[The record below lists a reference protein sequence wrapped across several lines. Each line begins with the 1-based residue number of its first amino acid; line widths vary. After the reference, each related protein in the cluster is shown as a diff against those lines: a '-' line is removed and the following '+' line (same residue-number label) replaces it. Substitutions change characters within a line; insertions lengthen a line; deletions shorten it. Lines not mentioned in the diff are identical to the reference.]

1 MDIEKTSWRLIEEG
15 REDGKINMVTDHAI
29 LHACN
34 EGKAPPTLRLYG
46 WNRPT
51 LSLGYS
57 QNVTRSVD
65 LGRCRLLDI
74 PIIRR
79 PTGGRAVL
87 HNEELTY
94 SVIVPSHHPR
104 FPGGLRQNFQMI
116 STALI
121 NGLAQLKILGIC
133 VKNGN
138 KRRNAQGEMRSPAC
152 FASFNLFE
160 IAAHNRK
167 LIGSAQRRMKNA
179 FLQHGSILIDI
190 DNELLNSLLL
200 FADFEENRSH
210 LEQLSKKTVTLNEA
224 SGRTITFEEAKKAFR
239 EGFSQV
245 FSEGFSHGELTTF
258 ESELRKQL
266 LDKSGLKQ
274 FSVIS

>member
-15 REDGKINMVTDHAI
+15 REDGKINMVTDQAI

-51 LSLGYS
+51 LSLWYS

-79 PTGGRAVL
+79 PTGGRAVM

-94 SVIVPSHHPR
+94 RVIAPINHPR
-104 FPGGLRQNFQMI
+104 FPGGLKQTFQMI
-116 STALI
+116 ATALVR
-121 NGLAQLKILGIC
+121 GLAQLKILGVC
-133 VKNGN
+133 EKKCLRHHNGKTRMN
-138 KRRNAQGEMRSPAC
+138 SPAC

-160 IAAHNRK
+160 ITANNRK
-167 LIGSAQRRMKNA
+167 LIGSAQRRVENA

-190 DNELLNSLLL
+190 NTKLLNFLLL
-200 FADFEENRSH
+200 LRSLEEN
-210 LEQLSKKTVTLNEA
+210 
-224 SGRTITFEEAKKAFR
+224 
-239 EGFSQV
+239 
-245 FSEGFSHGELTTF
+245 
-258 ESELRKQL
+258 
-266 LDKSGLKQ
+266 
-274 FSVIS
+274 